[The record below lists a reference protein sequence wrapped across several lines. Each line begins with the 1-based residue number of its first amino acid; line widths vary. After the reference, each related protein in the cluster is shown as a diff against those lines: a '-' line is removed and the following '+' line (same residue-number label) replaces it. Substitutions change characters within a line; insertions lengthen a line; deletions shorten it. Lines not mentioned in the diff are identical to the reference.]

1 MNRFEDNSRVC
12 FVGDSITHTGIYIKH
27 ILYTYR
33 KKFPNLNVEFYDCGI
48 AGGTLANTIK
58 VYDED
63 IGIYNPTHIV
73 LMIGIN
79 DSMRE
84 LLREEPTVERY
95 EKLVKAFEDYKNNM
109 EVFYKFVLERGI
121 KFTLCTQTPYAEYL
135 DSNAC
140 VLHGGF
146 ALMQGY
152 AKYVRSFAK
161 KYNIELCDYH
171 TEISKL
177 IQTESLYQPDRV
189 HPNALGHK
197 YMAKTFL
204 KMQGIELEETESF
217 SKDIEEWYQIVQK
230 LRDTLAAEYLTVK
243 NYTDLSY
250 DERVNAIKAN
260 LETEKDEYIR
270 YLLETHVLEKPN
282 QQKYIE
288 FTKNFMK
295 R

>member
-27 ILYTYR
+27 VLYTYR
-33 KKFPNLNVEFYDCGI
+33 KKFPNSNVEFYDCGI

-84 LLREEPTVERY
+84 LLKEKPTVERY
-95 EKLVKAFEDYKNNM
+95 EKLVKAFEDYKANL
-109 EVFYKFVLERGI
+109 EVFYKFVLDRGI

-135 DSNAC
+135 DSKVC

-152 AKYVRSFAK
+152 ANYVRSFAQ

-204 KMQGIELEETESF
+204 KMQGVELEETESF

-270 YLLETHVLEKPN
+270 YLLQTHVLEKPN